1 MRILKICCTV
11 IIGTCCLWLCSCA
24 QFSPETLDRF
34 HKGMSVSK
42 TLDISPKSPKN
53 EFTIL
58 LHSDPTA
65 KLLIHVY
72 ILSVGDYKS
81 DYFLAFRNDRLV
93 YWGYPHEFARSSDPY
108 LNEIGKVA
116 VEEYLKLE

>member
-1 MRILKICCTV
+1 
-11 IIGTCCLWLCSCA
+11 
-24 QFSPETLDRF
+24 
-34 HKGMSVSK
+34 MSVSK

>member
-1 MRILKICCTV
+1 
-11 IIGTCCLWLCSCA
+11 
-24 QFSPETLDRF
+24 
-34 HKGMSVSK
+34 MSVAK
-42 TLDISPKSPKN
+42 TLDISPKSPIN
-53 EFTIL
+53 EFNIL
-58 LHSDPTA
+58 LPSEPTA
-65 KLLIHVY
+65 KMLIHVY

-116 VEEYLKLE
+116 VEEYLKLQ